1 MCKPSAPAEHRLCI
15 LQDHI
20 SLFFQ
25 SPVDPPSQPSGFQE
39 IAGTDAGCG
48 CRECVPNDIH
58 LLCPRLQLH
67 PAFFIRWQQLPDLAD
82 LPGVFD
88 LDAQLLPA
96 VLHDLLHCLLQI

>member
-1 MCKPSAPAEHRLCI
+1 MREPAVPAEHRLRI

-20 SLFFQ
+20 ALFFQ
-25 SPVDPPSQPSGFQE
+25 SPVDSLCQPSGFQK
-39 IAGTDAGCG
+39 IAGTDAGGG
-48 CRECVPNDIH
+48 CRECVPDNIH
-58 LLCPRLQLH
+58 LLRSRFDLH

-82 LPGVFD
+82 LPGVFY

>member
-1 MCKPSAPAEHRLCI
+1 MRKPAVPAEHRLCI

-25 SPVDPPSQPSGFQE
+25 SPVDPLCQSPGFQE
-39 IAGTDAGCG
+39 IAGTDAGGG
-48 CRECVPNDIH
+48 CRECVPDDVH
-58 LLCPRLQLH
+58 LLRPRLDLH
-67 PAFFIRWQQLPDLAD
+67 PAFFVRWQQLTDLAD

>member
-1 MCKPSAPAEHRLCI
+1 MRKPAVPAEHRLRI

-25 SPVDPPSQPSGFQE
+25 SPVDPLGQPSGFQE
-39 IAGTDAGCG
+39 IAGTDAGGG
-48 CRECVPNDIH
+48 CRECVPDDIH

-67 PAFFIRWQQLPDLAD
+67 PAFFVWRQQLSDLAD

-88 LDAQLLPA
+88 LDA
-96 VLHDLLHCLLQI
+96 

>member
-1 MCKPSAPAEHRLCI
+1 MRKPAVPAEHRLRI

-20 SLFFQ
+20 SLFPQ
-25 SPVDPPSQPSGFQE
+25 SPVDPLCQPSGFQE
-39 IAGTDAGCG
+39 IAGTDAGGG
-48 CRECVPNDIH
+48 CRECVSDDIH
-58 LLCPRLQLH
+58 LFRSWLDLH

-96 VLHDLLHCLLQI
+96 VLHDFLHCLLQI